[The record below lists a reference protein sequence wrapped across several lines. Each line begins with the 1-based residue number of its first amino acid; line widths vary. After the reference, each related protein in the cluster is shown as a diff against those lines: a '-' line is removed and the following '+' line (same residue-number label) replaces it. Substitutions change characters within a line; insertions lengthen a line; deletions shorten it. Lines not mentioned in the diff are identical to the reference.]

1 MATKYG
7 GYYTGAGYNA
17 FRAVLV
23 YETTSTSE
31 TSYTLKASVKCQMGD
46 GHDSGSNFSATATVN
61 GSSSSGTGSGY
72 YSAGST
78 SGVIASKSVAISRT
92 HTAQTI
98 TLSGSVK
105 STYAWSGKTSST
117 SATITVPAK
126 SSYKVSFNANGGS
139 GAPSAQ
145 TKWYGEN
152 LKLSTTKPTRTGFTF
167 LGWATSSNAS
177 SATYAAGA
185 TYTSN
190 SALSLYAVW
199 KQNYVAP
206 KISLGT
212 AYRCDDNG
220 ATEDEGTFVAG
231 KVTWSVDTTQT
242 NNKGNKLYIAYY
254 DSSTSAYVN
263 LETIDLNTT
272 SGTTSYGPVQPPIS
286 QSNPNGEFSTEQSY
300 KIRFTVTD
308 TTTNSN
314 NSATKIIT
322 LSQAFFLIDALAQTN
337 GKAIGFGRAVNSADD
352 GKVIVGNSLKLQL
365 ERSPIISHGNP
376 GINAFYSAT
385 RTDTG
390 QTLDFG
396 IGSGGVNR
404 GLWDT
409 ASNAWLLYADSNNKV
424 NVKGITDDAWHTGSY
439 QSPFSNYGDVPE
451 NAPHYRKYG
460 DVVSFYGRAT
470 VKAEQADA
478 TYTLFTL
485 PEGYRP
491 SYLGRYLGLMQGSG
505 ANKWLLAVAT
515 NGTVSV
521 SRYGTT
527 SNTTIP
533 VNAWLT
539 FSGTFII

>member
-72 YSAGST
+72 YSAGTT
-78 SGVIASKSVAISRT
+78 SGVIASKSLAISRT

-145 TKWYGEN
+145 TKWYGES
-152 LKLSTTKPTRTGFTF
+152 LKLSTTKPTRTGHTF
-167 LGWATSSNAS
+167 LGWATSSSAS

-199 KQNYVAP
+199 KKNYVAP
-206 KISLGT
+206 SISSGT
-212 AYRCDDNG
+212 AYRCNSNG
-220 ATEDEGTFVAG
+220 IAEDEGTFVAG
-231 KVTWSVDTTQT
+231 KVSWSVDTTQT
-242 NNKGNKLYIAYY
+242 NNKGDKLYIAYY
-254 DSSTSAYVN
+254 DTSTSTYVN
-263 LETIDLNTT
+263 LQTITLNTT
-272 SGTTSYGPVQPPIS
+272 SGTTSYGAVQPQNS
-286 QSNPNGEFSTEQSY
+286 GFSTEQSY
-300 KIRFTVTD
+300 KIRFTITD

-314 NSATKIIT
+314 NSATKIVT
-322 LSQAFFLIDALAQTN
+322 LSQAFFLIDALAQTS
-337 GKAIGFGRAVNSADD
+337 GKAIAFGRAVNSADS
-352 GKVIVGNSLKLQL
+352 GKVIVGGPLKLQL
-365 ERSPIISHGNP
+365 EKSPIVSHGNS
-376 GINAFYSAT
+376 GTNAFYSAT

-409 ASNAWLLYADSNNKV
+409 ASNAWLLYADSNNNV
-424 NVKGITDDAWHTGSY
+424 NIKGITDDTWHTASY
-439 QSPFSNYGDVPE
+439 QSPFSNYGDLSE
-451 NAPHYRKYG
+451 NAPRYRKCG
-460 DVVSFYGRAT
+460 DVVNFYGRAT
-470 VKAEQADA
+470 VKAEQEDA
-478 TYTLFTL
+478 VYTLFNL
-485 PEGYRP
+485 PAGYRP
-491 SYLGRYLGLMQGSG
+491 SYVGRYLGLMQGSG
-505 ANKWLLAVAT
+505 ANKWLLSVAT
-515 NGTVSV
+515 NGNVSV
-521 SRYGTT
+521 QRYGST

>member
-72 YSAGST
+72 YSAGTT
-78 SGVIASKSVAISRT
+78 SGVIASKSLAISRT

-98 TLSGSVK
+98 TLSGSVR

-126 SSYKVSFNANGGS
+126 SSYKVSFNANEGS

-145 TKWYGEN
+145 TKWYGES
-152 LKLSTTKPTRTGFTF
+152 LKLSTTKPTRTGYTF
-167 LGWATSSNAS
+167 LGWSTSSSAT

-206 KISLGT
+206 KINSGT

-220 ATEDEGTFVAG
+220 TAEDEGTYVAG
-231 KVTWSVDTTQT
+231 SVTWSVDTAQT
-242 NNKGNKLYIAYY
+242 SGNKGKNLVIAYCTSS
-254 DSSTSAYVN
+254 SSTYVN
-263 LETIDLNTT
+263 LQTISLSTA
-272 SGTTSYGPVQPPIS
+272 SGTTSYGPIQPS
-286 QSNPNGEFSTEQSY
+286 GGFSTEQSY
-300 KIRFTVTD
+300 KIRFTITD

-314 NSATKIIT
+314 NSATKIVT
-322 LSQAFFLIDALAQTN
+322 LSQAFFLMDALAQTS
-337 GKAIGFGRAVNSADD
+337 GKAIAFGRAATSADN
-352 GKVIVGNSLKLQL
+352 GKVVVGGALQL
-365 ERSPIISHGNP
+365 QLKGANP
-376 GINAFYSAT
+376 VLQVIHP
-385 RTDTG
+385 DTSVG
-390 QTLDFG
+390 VNFG
-396 IGSGGVNR
+396 IGSDGYNR
-404 GLWDT
+404 GIYDPTGKRW
-409 ASNAWLLYADSNNKV
+409 AFWLDSSNNV
-424 NVKGITDDAWHTGSY
+424 NIHGITDDSWHTATY
-439 QSPFSNYGDVPE
+439 ASPFSNYNGLAG
-451 NAPHYRKYG
+451 NAPHYRKCG
-460 DVVSFYGRAT
+460 DVVSFYGIAT
-470 VKAEQADA
+470 VTANQTNDA
-478 TYTLFTL
+478 RILFTL
-485 PEGYRP
+485 PAGYRP
-491 SYLGRYLGLMQGSG
+491 SGATRYLGIMQGSSM
-505 ANKWLLAVAT
+505 NRWTL
-515 NGTVSV
+515 SV
-521 SRYGTT
+521 NTSGQVYIQRYGVTE
-527 SNTTIP
+527 SIQIP
-533 VNAWLT
+533 TNAWLT